1 MERVF
6 FRPHLTS
13 PKGRGIGDTFIQTK
27 WPLSL
32 WERTGEGTYF
42 PILNSPKGKGR
53 MPPSKSRN
61 PSLRG
66 WDSVFV
72 WNKLNL
78 NLCLGI
84 GDYRYDTLVAG
95 AFVEI
100 HHAVNKCI
108 QCIVLANTY
117 VLTRI
122 VLCATLANDDVA
134 GNNLLTT
141 PNLNTESLCC

>member
-1 MERVF
+1 M
-6 FRPHLTS
+6 
-13 PKGRGIGDTFIQTK
+13 
-27 WPLSL
+27 
-32 WERTGEGTYF
+32 
-42 PILNSPKGKGR
+42 
-53 MPPSKSRN
+53 
-61 PSLRG
+61 
-66 WDSVFV
+66 FV

-84 GDYRYDTLVAG
+84 GDYRHDTLVTG

-134 GNNLLTT
+134 GCHTLTT
-141 PNLNTESLCC
+141 PDLHTEPL

>member
-1 MERVF
+1 M
-6 FRPHLTS
+6 
-13 PKGRGIGDTFIQTK
+13 
-27 WPLSL
+27 
-32 WERTGEGTYF
+32 GEGTNFHPY
-42 PILNSPKGKGR
+42 STPKRRGEKGTLKKQ
-53 MPPSKSRN
+53 KSQ
-61 PSLRG
+61 PEG
-66 WDSVFV
+66 WDSVLV

-84 GDYRYDTLVAG
+84 GDYRYDTLVTG

-134 GNNLLTT
+134 GCHTLTT
-141 PNLNTESLCC
+141 PDLHTEPL